1 MQVEAFAAV
10 RLGWMDPN
18 WAEYPGEHARLVEQV
33 EHRRREIETW
43 EDDVLSHEGHPSLRC
58 YESAVT
64 RRFGFQCQ
72 CTPVIFDRVV
82 GLSHLR
88 FSPRVRELIRVT
100 PRTEP
105 PQWLQQLQRT
115 LVVVDAFP
123 RRALIRARAMLHR
136 LLTREQRWSLRA
148 TNSFL
153 VIGQDGR
160 TYEVREDLPVQL
172 IEDGQPKVSY
182 CIHPITRL
190 PPHDVMVAQK
200 LLLETNIEHFL
211 ATANA
216 RDLRPFTQR
225 LEEAL
230 QSTVEAA

>member
-1 MQVEAFAAV
+1 
-10 RLGWMDPN
+10 
-18 WAEYPGEHARLVEQV
+18 
-33 EHRRREIETW
+33 
-43 EDDVLSHEGHPSLRC
+43 
-58 YESAVT
+58 
-64 RRFGFQCQ
+64 
-72 CTPVIFDRVV
+72 
-82 GLSHLR
+82 
-88 FSPRVRELIRVT
+88 
-100 PRTEP
+100 
-105 PQWLQQLQRT
+105 
-115 LVVVDAFP
+115 
-123 RRALIRARAMLHR
+123 MLHR

-148 TNSFL
+148 TNSFV

-160 TYEVREDLPVQL
+160 TYEVREGMPVQL
-172 IEDGQPKVSY
+172 IEAGQPKTSY

-216 RDLRPFTQR
+216 TDLRPFTQR